1 MDFIYFIPGG
11 LVGAVLVITGDLL
24 GDLPGGILAGSL
36 PGGIIAGGLPRGI
49 IAGGL
54 PGGTGP
60 RAAGGIIA
68 GLRGGTG
75 PRAGIP
81 RTMSPVTIIAANK
94 TKITSGVDNWVVT
107 MER

>member
-1 MDFIYFIPGG
+1 M
-11 LVGAVLVITGDLL
+11 GAVLVITGDLL

-36 PGGIIAGGLPRGI
+36 PGGIIAGGLP
-49 IAGGL
+49 GGTG
-54 PGGTGP
+54 PRAAGGTGP

-81 RTMSPVTIIAANK
+81 RTMSPVIIIAANK